1 MPPSRS
7 LQKPPSRSRST
18 GSSRSRGRR
27 AAASSIRLWISL
39 TFSVFSRRSE
49 IRPTRSRRGG
59 SRAGTERWRGRW
71 SRSAGQPASVGRRT
85 RLHHT
90 RGQCSATKVFAFD
103 IQKSLRFRAGWPG
116 NPARNSG
123 PFRSQVPAFVI
134 ARPIVLPDNGDPG
147 RRGFPRLATGR
158 GKEPDIGVMAGAL
171 ARRVPTGPDN
181 VSKPEVRSRPGLA
194 EPRDGEDVPGAPD
207 RAGDRDPET
216 RRTGARAGPARAGA
230 PKAMPSRQ
238 APRRRCGARPG
249 TGHADDD
256 RAAPCIR
263 RGGDRP

>member
-1 MPPSRS
+1 MPVGGFTRMPFASTS
-7 LQKPPSRSRST
+7 LGAEQPLLNSELL
-18 GSSRSRGRR
+18 GCGRDPLVPIKD
-27 AAASSIRLWISL
+27 A
-39 TFSVFSRRSE
+39 V
-49 IRPTRSRRGG
+49 
-59 SRAGTERWRGRW
+59 
-71 SRSAGQPASVGRRT
+71 PADGD
-85 RLHHT
+85 
-90 RGQCSATKVFAFD
+90 CSATKVFAFD

-158 GKEPDIGVMAGAL
+158 RKEPDIGVMAGAL

-194 EPRDGEDVPGAPD
+194 EPRDGEDVPGRAGQGRRPGHRDTPD
-207 RAGDRDPET
+207 RGV
-216 RRTGARAGPARAGA
+216 RRSGTGG
-230 PKAMPSRQ
+230 
-238 APRRRCGARPG
+238 PRRRPCRPRRRHRRRRPG
-249 TGHADDD
+249 TAHAADD

-263 RGGDRP
+263 RGGERP